1 MEDIR
6 MNRSVKGLII
16 KDFQLMKSQM
26 KFFFFLMIAYGI
38 FMASSLNMVFFVG
51 YIAILCAYLVVG
63 TFSYDAFENGYA
75 YLFTLPVSR
84 KDYVVEKFVFG
95 VLLTMIPFLVVSVV
109 SWVALVVRGSEMRF
123 GEYCLSV
130 VISLPLAFL
139 MLALEIP
146 LQIKFGQEKSRIVS
160 ILLIG
165 GMSVAMGLVSSL
177 NEIAGVNIAELLSS
191 IAGLGIG
198 GILLMVV
205 VVLVVLLL
213 LSYKISCWLMEKKE
227 F

>member
-1 MEDIR
+1 MG
-6 MNRSVKGLII
+6 RSVKGLII

-26 KFFFFLMIAYGI
+26 KFFFFLMIGYGVL
-38 FMASSLNMVFFVG
+38 MVSSLNMVYFVG
-51 YIAILCAYLVVG
+51 YIAILCSYLVVG
-63 TFSYDAFENGYA
+63 TFGYDAFENGYA
-75 YLFTLPVSR
+75 YLFTLPISK

-95 VLLTMIPFLVVSVV
+95 TLLTTIPFLAVSVF
-109 SWVALVVRGSEMRF
+109 SWAVLVVQGSEMRF

-130 VISLPLAFL
+130 AMSIPLAFL

-160 ILLIG
+160 IVLIG
-165 GMSVAMGLVSSL
+165 GMSAAMGVVSSL
-177 NEIAGVNIAELLSS
+177 NEIAGVDMAEVLSS
-191 IAGLGIG
+191 IAGLGMG
-198 GILLMVV
+198 GSILMIA

-213 LSYKISCWLMEKKE
+213 VSYKISCWLMEKKE

>member
-1 MEDIR
+1 ME
-6 MNRSVKGLII
+6 RSVKGLII

-26 KFFFFLMIAYGI
+26 KFFFLLMIVFGVL
-38 FMASSLNMVFFVG
+38 MASSLNMVYFVG
-51 YIAILCAYLVVG
+51 YIAILCSYLVVG
-63 TFSYDAFENGYA
+63 TFGYDAFENGYA
-75 YLFTLPVSR
+75 YLFTLPISR

-95 VLLTMIPFLVVSVV
+95 ALLTTLPFLVVSAI
-109 SWVALVVRGSEMRF
+109 SWVILVVQGSGMRF

-160 ILLIG
+160 VVLIG
-165 GMSVAMGLVSSL
+165 GMSAAMGVFSSL
-177 NEIAGVNIAELLSS
+177 NEIAGVDMAEVLSS

-198 GILLMVV
+198 GSILMVAI
-205 VVLVVLLL
+205 VLVVLLL
-213 LSYKISCWLMEKKE
+213 LSYKISCWLIEKKE

>member
-1 MEDIR
+1 ME
-6 MNRSVKGLII
+6 RSVKGLII

-26 KFFFFLMIAYGI
+26 KFFFLLMIVCGI
-38 FMASSLNMVFFVG
+38 LTASSLNMVYFVG
-51 YIAILCAYLVVG
+51 YIAILCSYLVVG
-63 TFSYDAFENGYA
+63 TFGYDAFENGYA
-75 YLFTLPVSR
+75 YLFTLPISR
-84 KDYVVEKFVFG
+84 KDYVLEKFVFG
-95 VLLTMIPFLVVSVV
+95 VLLTTIPFLVTSAV
-109 SWVALVVRGSEMRF
+109 SWVAFVVRGSEMRF

-130 VISLPLAFL
+130 AISLPLAFL

-165 GMSVAMGLVSSL
+165 GMSTAMALVSSL
-177 NEIAGVNIAELLSS
+177 NEIAGVDMAEVLGG

-198 GILLMVV
+198 GSILMVAV
-205 VVLVVLLL
+205 GVVVLLL
-213 LSYKISCWLMEKKE
+213 FSYKISCWLMEKKE

>member
-1 MEDIR
+1 ME
-6 MNRSVKGLII
+6 RSVKGLII

-38 FMASSLNMVFFVG
+38 FMASSLNMVSFVG

-75 YLFTLPVSR
+75 YLFTLPISR

-95 VLLTMIPFLVVSVV
+95 VLLTMIPFLVVSVI
-109 SWVALVVRGSEMRF
+109 SWVALVVRGSDMRF

-130 VISLPLAFL
+130 AISLPLAFL

-165 GMSVAMGLVSSL
+165 GMSVAMGIVSSL
-177 NEIAGVNIAELLSS
+177 NEIAGVDMAELLSS

-198 GILLMVV
+198 GILLMVA